1 MNYNLVV
8 ALTIVLT
15 TALLFFYRGAP
26 FFIFSKRE
34 PPAGLKFVEKCL
46 PPLIIATLI
55 VYCLKDIDYA
65 SKPWGAPQFIAIA
78 ATVGLHLWRRNSMV
92 SIFGGTV
99 LFMLLSRIF

>member
-1 MNYNLVV
+1 MSSATTV
-8 ALTIVLT
+8 ALTIILT
-15 TALLFFYRGAP
+15 SLLLFFYRGAP

-55 VYCLKDIDYA
+55 VYCLKDVNYA
-65 SKPWGAPQFIAIA
+65 AKPWGAPQFIAIA
-78 ATVGLHLWRRNSMV
+78 ATVGLHLWKRNSMV
-92 SIFGGTV
+92 SIFGGTI